1 MPTHANNVS
10 SFLQKRCMFVSTCY
24 LILRACLPW
33 YGRPLQYTHQGA
45 PGLVCQLVFLI
56 FFRAPKVADKK
67 VSFITSPALDH
78 LCVLPWCSS
87 PQADAVTI
95 QGLISLARLSAGSP
109 VGDQLSN
116 MSKYGGPRC
125 R

>member
-1 MPTHANNVS
+1 VPTHANNVS

-67 VSFITSPALDH
+67 VSFITSPAIKQ
-78 LCVLPWCSS
+78 VNQ
-87 PQADAVTI
+87 QASMQATKHVSK
-95 QGLISLARLSAGSP
+95 QVSKQVSKSVSL
-109 VGDQLSN
+109 
-116 MSKYGGPRC
+116 
-125 R
+125 